1 MGHAKR
7 GLEIAENAEH
17 PLSEV
22 LGWLS
27 IGHLLLRKG
36 EIERAVSAMERSL
49 DLCDHWSLRVW
60 RPRLVSTLAVVYAR
74 LGRTK
79 EGLQLAQQ
87 ALADAEQMRLIVDKA
102 GLLIRLGQVSV
113 IAGRIEAAVSLG
125 QQAVEIA
132 VAHEAK
138 GDEAWAR
145 FLIGRACWASDPKDL
160 DEATKQLDISL
171 GLALACEARPLTAFC
186 QTTLCGVHTRRG
198 DQVAAQKFDAAAA
211 NIYRE
216 LDMRPLP
223 LDPVR

>member
-1 MGHAKR
+1 
-7 GLEIAENAEH
+7 
-17 PLSEV
+17 
-22 LGWLS
+22 
-27 IGHLLLRKG
+27 
-36 EIERAVSAMERSL
+36 
-49 DLCDHWSLRVW
+49 
-60 RPRLVSTLAVVYAR
+60 

-87 ALADAEQMRLIVDKA
+87 ALANAEQMRLIVDKA

-160 DEATKQLDISL
+160 DEAAKQLDISL
-171 GLALACEARPLTAFC
+171 RLALACEARPLTAFC

-216 LDMRPLP
+216 LGMRPLP